1 LLCGFE
7 TNLYIET
14 EENTLLLNLFPSHIL
29 FIIKSNFKY
38 HTNQISIMAQKIARG
53 QVTIID
59 QNDAVSI
66 QAFISSNLAL
76 TQIYN
81 KDNDSYTPN
90 WTSGTGLILTPSLF
104 AGGSVD
110 KITSVGNAASLTPGV
125 KTGSVKWYKNNTLIT
140 SGQDGCTI
148 GASSAKYAL
157 TIKTN
162 HMTLTAPQVQY
173 KIEGIYIDANGLE
186 IPFWATIQFTQHQS
200 AGATIAAIAYAPDGV
215 IFKNDEVKTL
225 RAHCDLW
232 RGATIDTT
240 NVTYCWGIKN
250 NGVFAPTTVKTTANQ
265 GATSIVLNSV
275 ANMEPGT
282 QIQIGSAKYT
292 IQTVTANTLTVIL
305 TSGLTANVTTGSQ
318 VTSPFYNSMLG
329 SGWSCLTSTN
339 QMGVTAGWTTNE
351 ITISA
356 DAVLNFE
363 TFKCAIKDTDVSSG
377 NASANKVVCDII
389 SFSDMSDPI
398 QVFLESAK
406 GFTIKNNSNDVDVK
420 AILYRNGA
428 EIDAEGT
435 VYTYSWKLYN
445 NAGSAVLKTY
455 TGKNIVVAKTDVTGK
470 GALICEVS
478 KA

>member
-1 LLCGFE
+1 MLCGFE
-7 TNLYIET
+7 TNQYIET

-125 KTGSVKWYKNNTLIT
+125 KAGSVKWYKNNTLIT
-140 SGQDGCTI
+140 FGQDGCTI

-250 NGVFAPTTVKTTANQ
+250 NGVFAPTTVKTAANQ

-292 IQTVTANTLTVIL
+292 IQTVTANTLTVTL
-305 TSGLTANVTTGSQ
+305 TSGLTANATVGSQ

-455 TGKNIVVAKTDVTGK
+455 TGKNIVVSKADVTGK